1 MHMQRQSFRPCM
13 QGPVDN
19 HAGEDGCR
27 VVDKDGKIPYMVYGI
42 IEKGFKYVPVY
53 ASHIYNICALI
64 AINI

>member
-1 MHMQRQSFRPCM
+1 M
-13 QGPVDN
+13 
-19 HAGEDGCR
+19 R
-27 VVDKDGKIPYMVYGI
+27 VKMVAVLLIRMVKHRIWVYGI